1 MKPRRQ
7 SIIDAFALES
17 PFATEFRRLLQKV
30 EQAGY
35 GTELKSLMVT
45 SAMLSEGKSTV
56 CAFLGI
62 TAAMHKGIKTLIVD
76 CDLRRPSIH
85 RLFVMDRRPGM
96 GEILSEG
103 YAPADAIRKTSID
116 KLDLLLAGSQ
126 HDEPTRLFDA
136 ESISVLI
143 EDLKAAY
150 DLIIIDTA
158 PVLPVS
164 DPMLLAPKLDAA
176 LMVVKAGST
185 QQDVVVRA
193 LDILGPSRNRLLGVV
208 MNNMNAALPY
218 QYDYR
223 YYGYEY
229 KQPKGRPPQVRGSR
243 SRGAGS
249 DSPESGQARMVSNRQ
264 GGRR

>member
-7 SIIDAFALES
+7 SIIDAVAFES

-56 CAFLGI
+56 CSFLGI
-62 TAAMHKGIKTLIVD
+62 TAAMHKGIKTLIID

-85 RLFVMDRRPGM
+85 KLFAMDRRLGM
-96 GEILSEG
+96 CEILSEG
-103 YAPADAIRKTSID
+103 YAPADAIRKTNID
-116 KLDLLLAGSQ
+116 KLDLLLAGAH

-136 ESISVLI
+136 EAISTVV
-143 EDLKAAY
+143 ESLKMSY
-150 DLIIIDTA
+150 DLIVVDTA

-164 DPMLLAPKLDAA
+164 DPMLLASKLDAA
-176 LMVVKAGST
+176 VLVVKAGST
-185 QQDVVVRA
+185 QRDVVLRA
-193 LDILGPSRNRLLGVV
+193 LDILGPSRNRLLGIV
-208 MNNMNAALPY
+208 MNNMNSSLPY

-229 KQPKGRPPQVRGSR
+229 KQPKARPPQVRGKKR
-243 SRGAGS
+243 GDAGPDSRGPS
-249 DSPESGQARMVSNRQ
+249 QARMVSNRH